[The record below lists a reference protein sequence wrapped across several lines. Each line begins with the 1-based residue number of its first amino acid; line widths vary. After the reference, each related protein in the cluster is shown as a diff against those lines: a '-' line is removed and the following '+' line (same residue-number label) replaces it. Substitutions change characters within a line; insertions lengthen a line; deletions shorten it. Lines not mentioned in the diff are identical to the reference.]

1 MRKATF
7 LGKHHARMPGAA
19 AAAALMPA

>member
-1 MRKATF
+1 MRKANF

-19 AAAALMPA
+19 AAAAFMPA

>member
-1 MRKATF
+1 MRKANF